1 MAEWKAEI
9 FQFIHIQSSQIYS
22 IRILP
27 VPHFTRIL
35 PYPYFTRI
43 VPTDDPILNPKV
55 VKVGIHSYSI
65 NINSSTILMLR

>member
-22 IRILP
+22 I
-27 VPHFTRIL
+27 RIL